1 MEATMTKLAD
11 LAPLFEMTAAEL
23 RQRHFEELLES
34 RINPFSVREI
44 SHEEA
49 AHADEQARRY
59 DRAAR
64 RHQLWITRLLQSRP
78 AGA

>member
-1 MEATMTKLAD
+1 MTKLAD

-23 RQRHFEELLES
+23 RQRRFDELLEA
-34 RINPFSVREI
+34 RINPFSVREM
-44 SHEEA
+44 SREDA
-49 AHADEQARRY
+49 ARADERAQQY

-64 RHQLWITRLLQSRP
+64 RHQMWIRRMLHSGP

>member
-1 MEATMTKLAD
+1 MTKLAD

-23 RQRHFEELLES
+23 RQRRFDELLEA
-34 RINPFSVREI
+34 RINPFSVREM
-44 SHEEA
+44 SREDA
-49 AHADEQARRY
+49 ARVDERAQQY

-64 RHQLWITRLLQSRP
+64 RHQLWIRRMLHSGP